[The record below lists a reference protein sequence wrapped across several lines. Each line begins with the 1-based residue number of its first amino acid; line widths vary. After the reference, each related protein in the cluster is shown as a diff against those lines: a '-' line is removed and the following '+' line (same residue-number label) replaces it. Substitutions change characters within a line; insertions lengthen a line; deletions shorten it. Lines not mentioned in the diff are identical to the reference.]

1 MEQTTDDI
9 ISEFRQNKQLREKKN
24 EIKLLSDVLRL
35 ADLVKFA
42 KYQPLPDECSRS
54 LSQVETF
61 IDNTKEILSE
71 NINEPQ

>member
-1 MEQTTDDI
+1 MA
-9 ISEFRQNKQLREKKN
+9 EKKD

-54 LSQVETF
+54 FSQVETF
-61 IDNTKEILSE
+61 VDNTKELEIE
-71 NINEPQ
+71 NKESDQENK